1 VAAPGYGV
9 RQWIARVYGLP
20 ARPRDEGGDPGI
32 VHLANSTLTNNN
44 PTVPKAGLATNL
56 LLWIV
61 RSHGGYGYCKDSVQ
75 TAAPESA
82 FR

>member
-1 VAAPGYGV
+1 V

-20 ARPRDEGGDPGI
+20 ARPRDESGEARSRS
-32 VHLANSTLTNNN
+32 LANSTLTITIR
-44 PTVPKAGLATNL
+44 TVPKAGLATNL

-61 RSHGGYGYCKDSVQ
+61 TSHGGYGYRMDSVQ
-75 TAAPESA
+75 TAAPVFA